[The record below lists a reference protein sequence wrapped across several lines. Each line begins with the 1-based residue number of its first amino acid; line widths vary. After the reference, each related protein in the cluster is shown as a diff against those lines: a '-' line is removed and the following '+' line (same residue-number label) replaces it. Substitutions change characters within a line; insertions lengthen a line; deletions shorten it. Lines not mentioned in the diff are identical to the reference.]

1 MAARLEFGPTVR
13 VVERTSL
20 FEFGSYSYSQSSP
33 MYDVSRDGQTFLVLR
48 GQEGPAMDLQPIV
61 VLNWFEEIK
70 RRMAEQGGR

>member
-1 MAARLEFGPTVR
+1 MR

-20 FEFGSYSYSQSSP
+20 FEFGSYLYSQVSP
-33 MYDVSRDGQTFLVLR
+33 MYDVSRDGQSFLVLR
-48 GQEGPAMDLQPIV
+48 GDQDVGSELQPIV